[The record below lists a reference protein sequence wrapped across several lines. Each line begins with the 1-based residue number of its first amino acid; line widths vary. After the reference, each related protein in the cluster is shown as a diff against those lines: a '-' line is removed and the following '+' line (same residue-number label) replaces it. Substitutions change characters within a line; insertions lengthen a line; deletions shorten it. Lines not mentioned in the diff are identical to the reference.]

1 MPSARCSL
9 EKTLSTTWVRV
20 TMTIVGNPVAIG
32 TVLALFTMTSIG
44 CAVRAVTS
52 AEPHH
57 RVNSVLHLIA
67 GLVMIAMLWTWFLR
81 LPAVYSIAFFAAAA
95 CWYAVLLL
103 RDTASPRTDARTGH
117 HESRGA
123 LAYHAAMMLA
133 MAWMVVAMTPLDPA
147 STMESDAM
155 GHEGHRV
162 GMAGTDAGGMST
174 HHGMHA
180 MTGSEAW
187 ALPLTW
193 ALGVGLALAAG
204 WFGLRLAHQVGRTT
218 HWHPHSVG
226 VAIDTAV
233 DAAMAAGMAV
243 MFLVMMT

>member
-1 MPSARCSL
+1 
-9 EKTLSTTWVRV
+9 
-20 TMTIVGNPVAIG
+20 MTIVGNPVAIG

-52 AEPHH
+52 ADRHH
-57 RVNSVLHLIA
+57 RVNSLLHLIA
-67 GLVMIAMLWTWFLR
+67 GLVMIAMLWTWFLQ

-95 CWYAVLLL
+95 CWYTVRLL
-103 RDTASPRTDARTGH
+103 RDTANLRTDARTDH

-133 MAWMVVAMTPLDPA
+133 MAWMVVAMTPLEPA
-147 STMESDAM
+147 STMEPDAM
-155 GHEGHRV
+155 GHETRRV
-162 GMAGTDAGGMST
+162 GTAGMDAGGMSA

-180 MTGSEAW
+180 MTGGQAW

-193 ALGVGLALAAG
+193 TLGIGLAVAAG
-204 WFGLRLAHQVGRTT
+204 WFVLRLAHQVARTT
-218 HWHPHSVG
+218 HGQPHSVG

-243 MFLVMMT
+243 MLLVMMT